1 MWVRTFLL
9 DLPIS
14 IDSLSFFSISLTHF
28 FNALRLGVGT
38 MVCTKLSTA
47 IISLITAGALFIL
60 IPGVLQFL
68 SYAKALEEE
77 VLIEPDVSE
86 SPEVKAY
93 LNRLDSSLS
102 IEYRISSFFTDDDQ
116 L

>member
-1 MWVRTFLL
+1 M
-9 DLPIS
+9 DC
-14 IDSLSFFSISLTHF
+14 LSFSLISLTHF

-38 MVCTKLSTA
+38 IVCTKLSTA

-77 VLIEPDVSE
+77 VLVEPDVSE

-102 IEYRISSFFTDDDQ
+102 INYTQSSLFIDDDP

>member
-1 MWVRTFLL
+1 M
-9 DLPIS
+9 
-14 IDSLSFFSISLTHF
+14 SFFSISLTHF

-93 LNRLDSSLS
+93 LNRFDSSSS
-102 IEYRISSFFTDDDQ
+102 IKYRMSSFFTDDDQ

>member
-1 MWVRTFLL
+1 MWVRIF
-9 DLPIS
+9 
-14 IDSLSFFSISLTHF
+14 SFQLILFVSFRNVRLTHV

-47 IISLITAGALFIL
+47 IISLITAGELFVL

-68 SYAKALEEE
+68 NYAKALEEE
-77 VLIEPDVSE
+77 VLIEPDASE

-93 LNRLDSSLS
+93 LNRLDFSQS
-102 IEYRISSFFTDDDQ
+102 ISYEMNLI